1 MEQKGEKRAVQL
13 QISMPESEWGNLQ
26 SRLRLRLSM
35 HWAGV
40 RELDLVDGVATHV
53 LLAAIKQGVLRDE
66 EGEPWPAEIEERG
79 KDEGIG

>member
-1 MEQKGEKRAVQL
+1 
-13 QISMPESEWGNLQ
+13 
-26 SRLRLRLSM
+26 M

-53 LLAAIKQGVLRDE
+53 LLAAIRQGVLRDE